1 MFRLMLQ
8 KITHKKWMILCLLIG
23 NILLIAVAV
32 CHPMYQHASG
42 ERMLTD
48 EFEQYK
54 EESDVWPGLFSVSV
68 TSERGDQRDLVG
80 KINQFMERSLNRL
93 DIPMYEELEHYALV
107 QSTANSVIQRS
118 DAKSTKISIGMMTD
132 FTEHT
137 SLLAGEMYTDSIGED
152 GCLEAV
158 VTQSSMVKLN
168 LLIGEELEFPN
179 LTDED
184 GNAIHVRITGVIGS
198 TSGDDPYWVF
208 DIEKNNN
215 EIFISETVF
224 RQMFMGEQEEN
235 FNVRCNWYQ
244 LFDYTKIKPVDVSRI
259 LKASDEITNKET
271 FGVFVKNME
280 YQEVLKS
287 YNTKAKTNDATLT
300 ILQSPLLILLCAFL
314 FMIARQ
320 MLSMEQNEISLMKS
334 RGAKRIHII
343 FLYFLQS
350 IFLTAISLLIALPL
364 GRGICKLLG
373 SATDFLEFSTT
384 RDLNVVYDSD
394 VFIYAFIAIVLSIL
408 MTVLPVIKYSG
419 VSIVHLKQSR
429 ARAKHPLWQK
439 LCLDFICLG
448 IAYYG
453 YYSFSKSQAVVMEN
467 ILTGNSLDPLLYL
480 CSSLFILG
488 AGFLFLRIQPWIIRC
503 IYKIFK
509 RRMGSVGYSSYLSA
523 IRSGGK
529 QQFIMMF
536 MILTVALGIFHATV
550 ARTILNNAQSN
561 LEYLTGADFI
571 VQEVWADNSALL
583 AVDPTTKLEYIEPDY
598 SKYETIDGV
607 KSTAQVYVDKGFIK
621 LGKESLSVEVMG
633 IVPKEFSAVT
643 TLEDDL
649 LYYNYSDYL
658 NVLASDSMGVL
669 VSANFMTYYDYR
681 LGDTI
686 NFKSST
692 GDSIRGIIR
701 GFLNYWP
708 TYASHTYS
716 LNTDG
721 SLQTTNEY
729 LIVANL
735 GLIQNVCGVTPYQV
749 WMNLDNTSQQVYDWV
764 EQSGTKISYYE
775 DLSRGEQAIKE
786 DNLFQGTNGI
796 LTLSFIIIL
805 ILCAVGYLI
814 YWIMSIRSRELL
826 FGVLRAMGM
835 GKAQIIRMLINE
847 QIFSGF
853 SSILAG
859 AVIGYYASYFYVP
872 MIQYAYAS
880 ANQVLPL
887 KLVANVSDIE
897 QLFLVITVVLLICLV
912 VLARIVAKMNITKAL
927 KLGED

>member
-1 MFRLMLQ
+1 MLRLMLQ

-23 NILLIAVAV
+23 NILLTAVAI
-32 CHPMYQHASG
+32 CHPMYQNASG
-42 ERMLTD
+42 ERMLTE

-54 EESDVWPGLFSVSV
+54 EKNHTWPGLFSVSV
-68 TSERGDQRDLVG
+68 TSERGDQRDLIE
-80 KINQFMERSLNRL
+80 KMNRFMERSMNSL
-93 DIPMYEELEHYALV
+93 DIPMYESLEHYALV
-107 QSTANSVIQRS
+107 QSTANSVLQRS
-118 DAKSTKISIGMMTD
+118 DAKSTKIVIGMMSN
-132 FTEHT
+132 FSNHT
-137 SLLAGEMYTDSIGED
+137 TVLAGEMFQDTLDED

-158 VTQSSMVKLN
+158 VTQATMVKQN

-179 LTDED
+179 LTDAN
-184 GNAIHVRITGVIGS
+184 GNAIHVKITGVIGS
-198 TSGDDPYWVF
+198 SSSNDPYWVF
-208 DIEKNNN
+208 DIEDNNN
-215 EIFISETVF
+215 EIFVSETVF
-224 RQMFMGEQEEN
+224 QQLFLGDQEDN
-235 FNVRCNWYQ
+235 FNIRCNWYR
-244 LFDYTKIKPVDVSRI
+244 LLDYTKMKPEDVARI
-259 LKASDEITNKET
+259 LKVTDDIKNKET

-280 YQEVLKS
+280 YQQVLNS
-287 YNTKAKTNDATLT
+287 YNTKAKTNEATFA
-300 ILQSPLLILLCAFL
+300 ILQVPLLLLLCAFL
-314 FMIARQ
+314 FMIAGQ
-320 MLSMEQNEISLMKS
+320 MLTMEQNEISLMKS
-334 RGAKRIHII
+334 RGAKRSHII
-343 FLYFLQS
+343 ILYLLQS
-350 IFLTAISLLIALPL
+350 AFLSAISFVIALPL
-364 GRGICKLLG
+364 GRAICKLLG
-373 SATDFLEFSTT
+373 SATAFLEFSTT
-384 RDLNVVYDSD
+384 RELNIVYDSE
-394 VFIYAFIAIVLSIL
+394 VITYALVASMLSIL

-419 VSIVHLKQSR
+419 VSIVNLKQSR
-429 ARAKHPLWQK
+429 ARSKRPLWQK
-439 LCLDFICLG
+439 LFFDFICLG

-453 YYSFSKSQAVVMEN
+453 YYSFSKSQAVVIEN

-488 AGFLFLRIQPWIIRC
+488 AGFLFLRIQPWVIKC
-503 IYKIFK
+503 IYRLTK
-509 RRMGSVGYSSYLSA
+509 RRMGPVGFSSYLSA

-561 LEYLTGADFI
+561 LKYLNGADFI

-583 AVDPTTKLEYIEPDY
+583 AIDPTTQLEYIEPDY
-598 SKYETIDGV
+598 SKYQTIEGV
-607 KSTAQVYVDKGFIK
+607 ESTAQVLMETGSLK
-621 LGKESLSVEVMG
+621 LGRESKSVTVMG
-633 IVPKEFSAVT
+633 IVPKDFAAVT
-643 TLEDDL
+643 SLDEDL
-649 LYYNYSDYL
+649 LYYQYSDYL
-658 NVLASDSMGVL
+658 NVLAADSMGVL
-669 VSANFMTYYDYR
+669 VSENFMTNYDYR

-686 NFKSST
+686 HFKSST
-692 GDSIRGIIR
+692 GDDVRGVIR
-701 GFLNYWP
+701 GFITYWP
-708 TYASHTYS
+708 TYAPYTYG

-721 SLQTTNEY
+721 SLQVENEF

-735 GLIQNVCGVTPYQV
+735 GLIQNSCGVTPYQV
-749 WMNLDNTSQQVYDWV
+749 WMKLDDSSQCVYDWV
-764 EQSGTKISYYE
+764 ERSGTKISYYN
-775 DLSRGEQAIKE
+775 DFNQGEQAIKE

-835 GKAQIIRMLINE
+835 GKSQILRMLVNE
-847 QIFSGF
+847 QIFCGL

-859 AVIGYYASYFYVP
+859 GVIGYFASYFYVP

-897 QLFLVITVVLLICLV
+897 QLFLVIAVVLLICLI